1 MIMDWQNEYNDR
13 LTTADEA
20 VKAVKSGDRVA
31 IPVYSN
37 PSLIADALANRLHE
51 LKGVTVMIGAAA
63 SDLPWY
69 KLEAASAFMIEP
81 WYTSPYLPKP
91 IRQMVNEHRSDHRVC
106 PSALL
111 SKVFDEGRPDAPLPD
126 VVLLDVSPPDHNGF
140 VSLGAGVWDKKELV
154 KYAKISIAEVNKSFI
169 RTGGDNFIHLSEFDH
184 FVELPGSEEFRP
196 PFPDV
201 ELSDT
206 VKKIAVFVAP
216 LIRDGDTIEVGAGS
230 TSEAIVTAGI
240 FSGRNDMGWHTER
253 IPRGGVALVRQ
264 GIFNGTNKT
273 LHKGKAVATAVAF
286 SREERDFVH
295 QNPHF
300 ELYGVAYVNHLR
312 TIAAHD
318 NMVAINNALRVDLTG
333 QVVADSF
340 GPQMFTGTGGLPEYA
355 IASVYAKNGRSIVV
369 LPSVTSDGKIS
380 RIVPLIEEGSFITS
394 PRQFTDYVVTEYGV
408 ARLFGKTQRRR
419 AEELIAIAH
428 PDFRTELE
436 KAARKVFWP

>member
-1 MIMDWQNEYNDR
+1 MDWQKEYEKR
-13 LTTADEA
+13 LTTADQA
-20 VKAVKSGDRVA
+20 VKVVKSGDHVA

-37 PSLIADALANRLHE
+37 PSLISGALANRLNE
-51 LKGVTVMIGAAA
+51 LHGVTVHIGAAA
-63 SDLPWY
+63 ADLPWY
-69 KLEAASAFMIEP
+69 QPEAANAFMIEP

-91 IRQMVNEHRSDHRVC
+91 IRQMVNEKRSDHRVC

-111 SKVFDEGRPDAPLPD
+111 SKVWDDERPDGHRPD
-126 VVLLDVSPPDHNGF
+126 VALLDVSPPDHNGF

-154 KYAKISIAEVNKSFI
+154 KYSRTAIAEVNKSFI
-169 RTGGDNFIHLSEFDH
+169 RTGGDNFIHVSEIEY

-196 PFPDV
+196 PFPAV
-201 ELSDT
+201 EISET
-206 VKKIAVFVAP
+206 VKKIAAYVAP
-216 LIRDGDTIEVGAGS
+216 LIRDGDSIEVGAGS
-230 TSEAIVTAGI
+230 TSEAIVTAGV
-240 FSGRNDMGWHTER
+240 FAGRTDLGWHTER
-253 IPRGGVALVRQ
+253 IPRGGVALVQQ
-264 GIFNGTNKT
+264 GIFTGARKT
-273 LHKGKAVATAVAF
+273 LHTGRAVATAVAY

-295 QNPHF
+295 QSPHF

-355 IASVYAKNGRSIVV
+355 IASVYAKGGRSIIV
-369 LPSVTSDGKIS
+369 LPSTTSDGKIS
-380 RIVPLIEEGSFITS
+380 RIVPLMEEGSFVTS

-408 ARLFGKTQRRR
+408 AKLFGKSQRRR

-428 PDFRTELE
+428 PDFRSELE
-436 KAARKVFWP
+436 KKAKKVFWP

>member
-1 MIMDWQNEYNDR
+1 MDWQKEYEKR
-13 LTTADEA
+13 LTTAEQA
-20 VKAVKSGDRVA
+20 VKVVKSGDHVA

-37 PSLIADALANRLHE
+37 PSLIAEALANRLNE
-51 LKGVTVMIGAAA
+51 LRGVTVHIGAAA

-69 KLEAASAFMIEP
+69 RPEATQAFMIEP
-81 WYTSPYLPKP
+81 WYTSPYLPKA
-91 IRQMVNEHRSDHRVC
+91 IRQMVNDKRSDHRVC

-111 SKVFDEGRPDAPLPD
+111 CKAWDEARPDSPRPD
-126 VVLLDVSPPDHNGF
+126 VALLDVSPPDHNGF

-154 KYAKISIAEVNKSFI
+154 KYARTAIAEVNKSFI
-169 RTGGDNFIHLSEFDH
+169 RTGGDNFIHLSEIAA
-184 FVELPGSEEFRP
+184 FVEIPGSEEFRP
-196 PFPDV
+196 PFPAVDV
-201 ELSDT
+201 NDT
-206 VKKIAVFVAP
+206 VKKIAAYVAP

-240 FSGRNDMGWHTER
+240 FAGRNDLGWHTER
-253 IPRGGVALVRQ
+253 IPRGGVALVQQ
-264 GIFNGTNKT
+264 GIFTGARKT
-273 LHKGKAVATAVAF
+273 IHTGKAVATAVAH

-295 QNPHF
+295 QSPHF

-312 TIAAHD
+312 TIASHD

-355 IASVYAKNGRSIVV
+355 IASVYSKGGRSIIV

-408 ARLFGKTQRRR
+408 AKLFGKSQRRR
-419 AEELIAIAH
+419 AEELLAIAH
-428 PDFRTELE
+428 PDFRAELE
-436 KAARKVFWP
+436 KKIKKVFWP

>member
-1 MIMDWQNEYNDR
+1 MNWQEEYQKR
-13 LTTADEA
+13 LTNAETA
-20 VKAVKSGDRVA
+20 VQVVKSGDRVA

-37 PSLIADALANRLHE
+37 PSLIAGALANRLNT
-51 LKGVTVMIGAAA
+51 LKGVTILLGAAA
-63 SDLPWY
+63 TDLPWY
-69 KLEAASAFMIEP
+69 HPEAAQAFMIEP

-91 IRQMVNEHRSDHRVC
+91 IRQMVTEKRSDHRVC

-111 SKVFDEGRPDAPLPD
+111 FKTLHEGRADPPD
-126 VVLLDVSPPDHNGF
+126 VALLDVSPPDHNGF
-140 VSLGAGVWDKKELV
+140 VSLGAGVWDKKELI
-154 KYAKISIAEVNKSFI
+154 KYSRTVIAEVNLSFI
-169 RTGGDNFIHLSEFDH
+169 RTGGDNFVHLSEIDH

-196 PFPDV
+196 PFPAL
-201 ELSDT
+201 ELNEQ
-206 VKKIAVFVAP
+206 VKKIAAHVAP

-230 TSEAIVTAGI
+230 TSEAIVQAGI
-240 FSGRNDMGWHTER
+240 FAGRNDLGWHTER
-253 IPRGGVALVRQ
+253 IPRGGVELVRQ
-264 GIFNGTNKT
+264 GIFTGVRKT
-273 LHKGKAVATAVAF
+273 LHPGKAVATAVAF

-355 IASVYAKNGRSIVV
+355 IASVYAEGGRSIIVF
-369 LPSVTSDGKIS
+369 PSTTSDGKIS

-408 ARLFGKTQRRR
+408 ARLFSKTQRRR

-428 PDFRTELE
+428 PDFRPELE
-436 KAARKVFWP
+436 KAAKRVFWP

>member
-1 MIMDWQNEYNDR
+1 MDWQKEYTKR
-13 LTTADEA
+13 LATAEEA
-20 VKAVKSGDRVA
+20 VKVVKSGDRVA
-31 IPVYSN
+31 IPVYAN
-37 PSLIADALANRLHE
+37 PSLIAGALANRLNE
-51 LKGVTVMIGAAA
+51 LTGVTILIGAAA
-63 SDLPWY
+63 PDLPWY
-69 KLEAASAFMIEP
+69 HPEAAQAFQIEP
-81 WYTSPYLPKP
+81 WYTSPYLSKP
-91 IRQMVNEHRSDHRVC
+91 IRQMVNERRSDHRVC

-111 SKVFDEGRPDAPLPD
+111 LKALQEGREDTLPPD

-140 VSLGAGVWDKKELV
+140 VSLGAGVWDKKELIQYSRTV
-154 KYAKISIAEVNKSFI
+154 IAEVNRSFI
-169 RTGGDNFIHLSEFDH
+169 RTAGDNFAHLSEIDY
-184 FVELPGSEEFRP
+184 FVELTDSEEFRP
-196 PFPDV
+196 PFPAV
-201 ELSDT
+201 ELSEQ
-206 VKKIAVFVAP
+206 VKKIAASIAP

-230 TSEAIVTAGI
+230 TSEAIVQARV
-240 FSGRNDMGWHTER
+240 FAGRNDLGWHTER
-253 IPRGGVALVRQ
+253 IPRGGVELVRQ
-264 GIFNGTNKT
+264 GIFTGTRKT

-340 GPQMFTGTGGLPEYA
+340 GPQMFSGTGGLPEYA
-355 IASVYAKNGRSIVV
+355 IASVYSKGGRSIIV
-369 LPSVTSDGKIS
+369 LPATTSDGKIS

-428 PDFRTELE
+428 PDFRPELE
-436 KAARKVFWP
+436 KAAKKVFWP